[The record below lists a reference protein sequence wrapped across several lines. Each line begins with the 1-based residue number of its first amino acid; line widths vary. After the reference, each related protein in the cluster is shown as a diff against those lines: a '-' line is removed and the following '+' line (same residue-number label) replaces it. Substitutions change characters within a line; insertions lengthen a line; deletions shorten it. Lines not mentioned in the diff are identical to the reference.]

1 MSNETYKGLST
12 WEPPF
17 IQPHLLGAINKF
29 GKRSAKDNIA
39 TEAFGAPI
47 DELVAEYGSPLFVIG
62 EEKLRS
68 NVRKIK
74 GAFEQRY
81 TLAQHG
87 WSYKTNYTS
96 AVCRVM
102 DQEGSLAEVVSEFE
116 YQKARALGVPGYRI
130 IFNGP
135 HKSRASI
142 ERAFAEGAFIQA
154 DHMDE
159 LRMLDEVAAHMGKQ
173 VDIGMRLNFDT
184 GFTEPWSRFG
194 FNLESGQAHEAVKF
208 ISRSNNLRL
217 TGLHSHIGTFVL
229 EPRAYGQQVRI
240 MCELMRNLEGL
251 PNVDINSID
260 IGGGFPS
267 QNALQSIYLPPE
279 QVVPP
284 ISRYADEVCE
294 ALLEG
299 TRYRKESGRD
309 LPRLIY
315 ESGRAMVDDAEVLIT
330 TVVGTKRLQDGR
342 RAVILDGGTNLL
354 FTAYWYN
361 HPIKMTRQTIGATED
376 TVLYG
381 PLCMNIDV
389 VRNSIHLPALHQG
402 DRLVVGNVGAYNN
415 TQWLQF
421 IEYRPN
427 IVMVGGNG
435 DVHVV
440 RRAEDLEVMLSQDVL
455 PDHLL
460 PEPCKQ
466 PASVSVLKPH
476 TRVELTKSGAQRV
489 REM

>member
-1 MSNETYKGLST
+1 METDHKRPYST
-12 WEPPF
+12 WEPPY

-29 GKRSAKDNIA
+29 GRRAAKDNIA

-47 DELVAEYGSPLFVIG
+47 EELVEQFGSPLFVLG
-62 EEKLRS
+62 EDKLRA

-74 GAFEQRY
+74 TVFEQRY
-81 TLAQHG
+81 NLAQHG
-87 WSYKTNYTS
+87 WSYKTNYLS
-96 AVCRVM
+96 AVCRIL

-116 YQKARALGVPGYRI
+116 YQKARALGVPGNRI

-135 HKSRASI
+135 HKSKAI
-142 ERAFAEGAFIQA
+142 LERAIAEGAFIQA

-159 LRMLDEVAAHMGKQ
+159 LRMLEQVAGEQRKRI
-173 VDIGMRLNFDT
+173 DIGIRLNFDT

-194 FNLESGQAHEAVKF
+194 FNLESGQAHEAVKY
-208 ISRSNNLRL
+208 ISRSAHLKL
-217 TGLHSHIGTFVL
+217 SGLHSHIGTFVL

-240 MCELMRNLEGL
+240 LCELMQNLDGL
-251 PNVDINSID
+251 PNVEIKSID

-267 QNALQSIYLPPE
+267 QNALQSIYLPPD

-284 ISRYADEVCE
+284 ISRYADEICE

-299 TRYRKESGRD
+299 TKFLKQSGRE
-309 LPRLIY
+309 LPRLVY
-315 ESGRAMVDDAEVLIT
+315 ESGRAIVDDAEILIT
-330 TVVGTKRLQDGR
+330 SVVGTKRLPDGK

-361 HPIKMTRQTIGATED
+361 HPIKMTRDIIGPVEE

-389 VRNSIHLPALHQG
+389 VRSSIHLPALNYG
-402 DRLVVGNVGAYNN
+402 DKLVVGNVGAYNN

-427 IVMVGGNG
+427 VVMVDGSGE
-435 DVHVV
+435 VHVI
-440 RRAEDLEVMLSQDVL
+440 RQAEDLEVMLAQDIL
-455 PDHLL
+455 PPHLM
-460 PEPCKQ
+460 PEMPSRQVSNPVTPFRKKE
-466 PASVSVLKPH
+466 AAYSVMQMAK
-476 TRVELTKSGAQRV
+476 E
-489 REM
+489 